1 MPILPDAASFFEA
14 HVQNLADYYTFL
26 PDALVLVKDFLR
38 RCFMSA
44 AIGKKID
51 DVDRN

>member
-1 MPILPDAASFFEA
+1 MPIWPDAASFFEA
-14 HVQNLADYYTFL
+14 HVQNLADYYTCL
-26 PDALVLVKDFLR
+26 PDAIVLVKDFLR